1 LAPIVIHA
9 DCQPVRHFPSLKNRD
24 RKTPKRTEFFS
35 PGVTIG
41 GDELNGYFGFSVDGF
56 HSSNGPYRELEVGW
70 PSDIFGLRDWLIST
84 RPT

>member
-1 LAPIVIHA
+1 
-9 DCQPVRHFPSLKNRD
+9 
-24 RKTPKRTEFFS
+24 
-35 PGVTIG
+35 VTIG